1 MQEVNRMNN
10 EGTPPQPALRPQLQ
24 ALQIGQRF
32 RTGSHTVTEEEI
44 KAFAAQF
51 DPQPFHLDQAAASAS
66 LFGGLVASGWHTA
79 AITMRL
85 LVDGGP
91 VLAGGT
97 VGLGADISWPHP
109 VRPGD
114 VLHVE
119 GELLEVAPSRS
130 RPDRAHVRMCSE
142 TRNQHG
148 TVVQRSAARMLV
160 PRQ

>member
-1 MQEVNRMNN
+1 MSN
-10 EGTPPQPALRPQLQ
+10 EGTPPQLAPRPQVQ
-24 ALQIGQRF
+24 ELQIGQRF
-32 RTGSHTVTEEEI
+32 HTGAHTVTEEEI
-44 KAFAAQF
+44 KVFAAQF
-51 DPQPFHLDQAAASAS
+51 DPQPFHLDQAAATAS
-66 LFGGLVASGWHTA
+66 LFGGLVASGWYTA

-85 LVDGGP
+85 LVDSAP

-119 GELLEVAPSRS
+119 GELLEVSASRS

-148 TVVQRSAARMLV
+148 TVVQRSTARMLV

>member
-1 MQEVNRMNN
+1 MSN
-10 EGTPPQPALRPQLQ
+10 EGTQPQPAPRPQLQ
-24 ALQIGQRF
+24 ALRIGQRF
-32 RTGSHTVTEEEI
+32 RTGSHTVTAEEI

-91 VLAGGT
+91 VLAEGT
-97 VGLGADISWPHP
+97 VGLGADISWVHP

-130 RPDRAHVRMCSE
+130 RPDRVHVRMCSE

-148 TVVQRSAARMLV
+148 TVVQRSTARMLV
-160 PRQ
+160 ARP

>member
-1 MQEVNRMNN
+1 MNN
-10 EGTPPQPALRPQLQ
+10 DGSEAASVRQQQIGELR
-24 ALQIGQRF
+24 IGQRF
-32 RTGSHTVTEEEI
+32 RTGTHTVTEEEI
-44 KAFAAQF
+44 KVFAAQF
-51 DPQPFHLDQAAASAS
+51 DPQPFHLDHAAADAS

-85 LVDGGP
+85 LVDSGP

-97 VGLGADISWPHP
+97 VGLGADISWLHP

-119 GELLEVAPSRS
+119 GELLDMAPSRS
-130 RPDRAHVRMCSE
+130 RPERTRVTMRSE
-142 TRNQHG
+142 TCNQRG
-148 TVVQRSAARMLV
+148 TVVQVSIARMLV